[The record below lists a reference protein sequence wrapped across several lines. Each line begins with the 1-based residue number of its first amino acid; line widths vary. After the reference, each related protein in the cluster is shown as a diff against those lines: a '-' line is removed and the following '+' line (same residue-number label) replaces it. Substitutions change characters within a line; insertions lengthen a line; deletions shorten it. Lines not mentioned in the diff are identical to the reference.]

1 MQTVHPRFWDLA
13 YAVLLAIAIPVAIF
27 HAVQDRWAQAILV
40 TLAAAGGALVLITG
54 WNRTEPVP
62 PPAPADR
69 RERGGEDQIRTTKI
83 DLDQQRDT
91 SGRFQGWLPMGAV
104 SGFVAT
110 GVMTAAVLVGYGIS
124 ALFASDA
131 AGAHQLQIW
140 FAALIDNT
148 LTEIA
153 TVNLAAAIGLHLVAG
168 IGWAVIYAG
177 LIEPR
182 VSGTGMQ
189 RGIKFGLVP
198 WLISVAVF
206 FPAMGAGFFGANIG
220 AGPMPVL
227 GNLILHLVYGAALGK
242 IYASHAVWQEPATEV
257 SQYNLRALEGAHRS
271 MAIALIPG
279 AVLGMAVGI
288 IVSTAFVTN
297 GDVFMA
303 GVLGAV
309 VGSAFGVW
317 VGSLA
322 GLSQGGVDSNENA
335 RA

>member
-1 MQTVHPRFWDLA
+1 MQTVQPRFWDYA

-40 TLAAAGGALVLITG
+40 SLAAVGGAIVLITG
-54 WNRTEPVP
+54 WNRTEPAP
-62 PPAPADR
+62 TPAPETG
-69 RERGGEDQIRTTKI
+69 REPGVEDQIRSTRI
-83 DLDQQRDT
+83 DLDQQRDS
-91 SGRFQGWLPMGAV
+91 SGRFLGWLPMGAV

-110 GVMTAAVLVGYGIS
+110 GVMTAAVLIGYGIS

-131 AGAHQLQIW
+131 AGAHQLQVW
-140 FAALIDNT
+140 FASLIDNT

-153 TVNLAAAIGLHLVAG
+153 TVNLALAIGLHLVAG
-168 IGWAVIYAG
+168 IGWAVVYAG
-177 LIEPR
+177 FIEPR

-189 RGIKFGLVP
+189 RGIKFGLIP
-198 WLISVAVF
+198 WLLSVAVF
-206 FPAMGAGFFGANIG
+206 FPIAGVGFFGANIG
-220 AGPMPVL
+220 AGPLPVL

-242 IYASHAVWQEPATEV
+242 IYASHAVWQEPVTEV
-257 SQYNLRALEGAHRS
+257 SQYNLRVLDRAHRS

-279 AVLGMAVGI
+279 ALLGLAVGV

-297 GDVFMA
+297 GDLFMA

-317 VGSLA
+317 IGSLA
-322 GLSQGGVDSNENA
+322 GLSPEVVDSNENA